1 VLQRER
7 KLVLENINI
16 FLLVLIGAI
25 SAISLYGFSNPSF
38 VNKYI
43 FNISAI
49 REANQWDR
57 LLSSSFLHADGMHL
71 FFNMYV
77 LYMFA
82 PSIINSPYF
91 GLLWFLILYFGAVM
105 GGGLLSYFMNK
116 NNYAYKALGAS
127 GGVTGIVMASAVV
140 HPDMGMGII
149 FLPFFIPA
157 YIFGFLYLIY
167 SIYSMHNQIGNI
179 GHDAHLGGAI
189 VGIFIPILIY
199 PSLLSHNFFKIGLLM
214 LPLIYLSYYVYQ
226 RR

>member
-1 VLQRER
+1 MEH
-7 KLVLENINI
+7 INI
-16 FLLVLIGAI
+16 FLLILIGSI
-25 SAISLYGFSNPSF
+25 SSISIYGFSNPNF
-38 VNKYI
+38 IDKYI

-57 LLSSSFLHADGMHL
+57 LLSSSFLHADAMHL

-82 PSIINSPYF
+82 PSIINNRYF
-91 GLLWFLILYFGAVM
+91 GLLLFIVIYFGAVM

-127 GGVTGIVMASAVV
+127 GGVTGVVMASAVIR
-140 HPDMGMGII
+140 PDMGMGII

-167 SIYSMHNQIGNI
+167 SIYSMHNQIDNI
-179 GHDAHLGGAI
+179 GHDAHLGGAVI
-189 VGIFIPILIY
+189 GIFLPLLLY
-199 PSLLSHNFFKIGLLM
+199 PSLFIHNFSKIGLLI
-214 LPLIYLSYYVYQ
+214 LPLFYLAYYIYQ

>member
-1 VLQRER
+1 MAFEQ
-7 KLVLENINI
+7 INI
-16 FLLVLIGAI
+16 FLLLFIGVI
-25 SAISLYGFSNPSF
+25 SAVSIYGFSNQDF

-43 FNISAI
+43 FSISAI
-49 REANQWDR
+49 RTTNNWDR
-57 LLSSSFLHADGMHL
+57 LLTSSFLHADGFHL

-82 PSIINSPYF
+82 PSIMNSRSF
-91 GLLWFLILYFGAVM
+91 GLFWFFIIYFGAVL

-116 NNYAYKALGAS
+116 NNYAYRALGAS

-149 FLPFFIPA
+149 FVPVFIPA
-157 YIFGFLYLIY
+157 YIFGALYLVY
-167 SIYSMHNQIGNI
+167 SIYAMHNQTDNI

-189 VGIFIPILIY
+189 VGIFVPILLY
-199 PSLLSHNFFKIGLLM
+199 PQILSHHFFKIALLI
-214 LPLIYLSYYVYQ
+214 LPLIYLAYYIYQ